1 MKLTIKNGKKKYG
14 DKVVLSD
21 INLYFEMNNIYGLV
35 GQNGSGKTQILKAL
49 AGYIKL
55 TSGHVFQNGT
65 EIRKRGNYIQDAGV
79 LIENPQFISHY
90 SLIKN
95 LNAVRAMCQNKND
108 IDLKIWLNFYNITEF
123 ANIKYKNLSLGT
135 KQKMGLIQAFMHSPT
150 VLILDEPMN
159 ALDAK
164 SVELTKNLIRKHK
177 EKGIVILTS
186 HVKGDIEE
194 LCDKTYYIADGKISL
209 E

>member
-1 MKLTIKNGKKKYG
+1 
-14 DKVVLSD
+14 
-21 INLYFEMNNIYGLV
+21 
-35 GQNGSGKTQILKAL
+35 
-49 AGYIKL
+49 
-55 TSGHVFQNGT
+55 
-65 EIRKRGNYIQDAGV
+65 
-79 LIENPQFISHY
+79 
-90 SLIKN
+90 
-95 LNAVRAMCQNKND
+95 MCQNKND
-108 IDLKIWLNFYNITEF
+108 IDLKVWLNFYNITEF

-186 HVKGDIEE
+186 HVKGILRNFVIKHIILQMGRFLWSDFDYKM
-194 LCDKTYYIADGKISL
+194 LSL
-209 E
+209 